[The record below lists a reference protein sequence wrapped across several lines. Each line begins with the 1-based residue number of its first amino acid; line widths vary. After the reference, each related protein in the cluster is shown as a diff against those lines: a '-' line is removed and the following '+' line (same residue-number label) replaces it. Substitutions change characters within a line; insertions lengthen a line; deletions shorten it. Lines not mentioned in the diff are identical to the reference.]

1 MQHTQSVH
9 VVIDAR
15 EPNARYWK
23 DIWDFRE
30 LVYFLTWRDILVRYK
45 QTTIGVLW
53 TLIRP
58 LLVMLALSLVFGRI
72 ANLAS
77 QTTVPYPLL
86 VLAALLPWQ
95 FFANSLME
103 GSESLVSNSN
113 LITKIYFPRL
123 LIPISSLLVALCDF
137 FISFVILMG
146 VMAYYQFAPTWN
158 LLALPLF
165 VAHLTCLAFG
175 ISLWISSL
183 NVKYRDFRYIIPFC
197 VQFGLYITPVG
208 FSSNLIPETWRWLYS
223 LNPLVGIIDAFRW
236 AILGSS
242 APFYFVSWAESL
254 LLTVLILSSG
264 VAFFRKGERHFADI
278 I

>member
-1 MQHTQSVH
+1 MQQTDSIQVI
-9 VVIDAR
+9 IDAQ
-15 EPNARYWK
+15 EPNTRYWK
-23 DIWDFRE
+23 DLWDFRE
-30 LVYFLTWRDILVRYK
+30 LVYFLSWRDILVRYK
-45 QTTIGVLW
+45 QTTIGLLW

-58 LLVMLALSLVFGRI
+58 LLVMLALTLVFGRI

-77 QTTVPYPLL
+77 TTTVPYPLL

-95 FFANSLME
+95 FFANSLLD

-123 LIPISSLLVALCDF
+123 LIPISSLIVSLFDF
-137 FISFVILMG
+137 AISFLILVG
-146 VMAYYQFAPTWN
+146 VMAYYQFAPSLN
-158 LLALPLF
+158 MLALPFFAIQL
-165 VAHLTCLAFG
+165 ACLAFG
-175 ISLWISSL
+175 VSLWISSL

-197 VQFGLYITPVG
+197 IQFGLYVTPVG

-236 AILGSS
+236 AILGPGT
-242 APFYFVSWAESL
+242 AFYFQSWIESFI
-254 LLTVLILSSG
+254 LTVLILFSG
-264 VAFFRKGERHFADI
+264 LAYFRKEERSFADI

>member
-15 EPNARYWK
+15 EPNARYWR
-23 DIWDFRE
+23 DLWDFRE

-137 FISFVILMG
+137 FISFIILMG

-208 FSSNLIPETWRWLYS
+208 FSSNLIPETWRWIYS

-242 APFYFVSWAESL
+242 APFYFISWAESL